1 MILRIRT
8 TAVAGLILY
17 TLLAHIHAQ
26 AATVGYDLTIAQ
38 QEVNITG
45 KPARGMT
52 INGGI
57 PGPTLQFKEG
67 DFARIR
73 VHKWFT
79 SISPSSFNGTPIT
92 AWAEA
97 CRFGSETRIKG

>member
-45 KPARGMT
+45 KPARG
-52 INGGI
+52 I
-57 PGPTLQFKEG
+57 PSDPQERYSG
-67 DFARIR
+67 DR
-73 VHKWFT
+73 
-79 SISPSSFNGTPIT
+79 
-92 AWAEA
+92 
-97 CRFGSETRIKG
+97 